1 MIEVLYLR
9 SSEKKKKRMSLRGD
23 TAAWIRNTFWHI
35 LGVV

>member
-9 SSEKKKKRMSLRGD
+9 SSEKKKRISLRGD